1 MKVRHIIYLA
11 FLGVLLA
18 GIFVFTFSISRKD
31 APRWKENLVYA
42 EPGGKALLCD
52 VYRSPNATNTQA
64 AVLLVHGGGWTSGNK
79 QQMARFGH
87 ILAKE
92 GMTAVC
98 INYRLTR
105 DATNHFPAALD
116 DVTSALTWMT
126 NQADELQIDPERIAA
141 IGGSAGGHL
150 VSLYGV
156 TQHEHPER
164 PQLRAVVDLFGPS
177 DLGSKFSPTIT
188 GIVTNFL
195 GHAREADPE
204 RTRGASPIYNI
215 SSNTPPFYISH
226 GGQDEIVPEDQSAR
240 FHAAL
245 QAAGVEST
253 YLYFENEGHG
263 LYTPKNMLTFLRGV
277 RDFLGEHLEPDS
289 E

>member
-1 MKVRHIIYLA
+1 MKTRHIIFLL

-18 GIFVFTFSISRKD
+18 GIFVSTFSIGKKN

-42 EPGGKALLCD
+42 EPDGNVLLCD
-52 VYRSPNATNTQA
+52 VYRLPAATNIQA
-64 AVLLVHGGGWTSGNK
+64 GVLLVHGGGWTSGNK
-79 QQMARFGH
+79 DQMGRFGH

-105 DATNHFPAALD
+105 NATNHFPAALD

-126 NQADELQIDPERIAA
+126 EQAEELQIDPERLAA
-141 IGGSAGGHL
+141 IGASAGGHL

-156 TQHEHPER
+156 TQHRHPER
-164 PQLRAVVDLFGPS
+164 PQLRAVVDLFGPT
-177 DLGSKFSPTIT
+177 DLGSKFSPTVT

-195 GHAREADPE
+195 GHAQKADPE
-204 RTRGASPIYNI
+204 RTRAASPIANI
-215 SSNTPPFYISH
+215 TAASPPFYISH

-240 FHAAL
+240 FHQAL
-245 QAAGVEST
+245 QAAGVDST

-263 LYTPKNMLTFLRGV
+263 LYGAKNMLTFIRGV
-277 RDFLGEHLEPDS
+277 RDFLTEHLQ
-289 E
+289 

>member
-1 MKVRHIIYLA
+1 MKKRYITYLL

-18 GIFVFTFSISRKD
+18 GIFVSSFSFSKKN

-52 VYRSPNATNTQA
+52 VYRLPNDTNIQA
-64 AVLLVHGGGWTSGNK
+64 GVLLVHGGGWTSGNK
-79 QQMARFGH
+79 DQMGRFGH

-105 DATNHFPAALD
+105 NATNHFPAALD

-126 NQADELQIDPERIAA
+126 EQADELQIDPERIAA

-156 TQHEHPER
+156 TQHRYPER
-164 PQLRAVVDLFGPS
+164 PQLRAVVDLFGPT
-177 DLGSKFSPTIT
+177 DLGSKFSPTVT
-188 GIVTNFL
+188 GSVTNFL

-204 RTRGASPIYNI
+204 RTRAASPIANI
-215 SSNTPPFYISH
+215 TAASPPFYISH

-240 FHAAL
+240 FHEAL
-245 QAAGVEST
+245 QAAGVDST

-263 LYTPKNMLTFLRGV
+263 LYGARNMLTFIRGV
-277 RDFLGEHLEPDS
+277 RDFLGEHLEPRL
-289 E
+289 

>member
-18 GIFVFTFSISRKD
+18 GIFVFTFSIGKKN

-42 EPGGKALLCD
+42 EPGGKALHCD

-79 QQMARFGH
+79 DQMGRFGH

-105 DATNHFPAALD
+105 NATNHFPAALD

-126 NQADELQIDPERIAA
+126 EQSEELQIDPERIAA
-141 IGGSAGGHL
+141 IGASAGGHL

-156 TQHEHPER
+156 TQHQNPER

-177 DLGSKFSPTIT
+177 DLRSQFSPTIT

-204 RTRGASPIYNI
+204 RTMAASPISHI
-215 SSNTPPFYISH
+215 TSNAPPFYISH
-226 GGQDEIVPEDQSAR
+226 GAQDEIVPEDQSAR
-240 FHAAL
+240 LHEAL

-263 LYTPKNMLTFLRGV
+263 LYAPKNMLTYLRGV
-277 RDFLGEHLEPDS
+277 RGFLTEHLAP
-289 E
+289 